1 MAGEHIA
8 IDFESFYSPAVSV
21 KKMGVREY
29 LDHPDCEVYLVSAY
43 DGRDLWVA
51 CEPQY
56 FNWDLLDGRLVVSHN
71 ANFDAQVFSH
81 LQEKNLIS
89 KSIRPA
95 EWNCTANLAAFLG
108 APRALDG
115 AAKTLF
121 NAEILKDVRHD
132 MRGKRWTDLKPIQ
145 KDRVRSYTCQDSK
158 FSWQIWDQYAD
169 QWPWEERMLSLI
181 TLASCAHGIALD
193 VAQLHQQLDL
203 LETQKRLALGNIP
216 WVPGKPPLSRPA
228 FDAACEAE
236 GLNPPASLAMSS
248 EECDAWMDLYGD
260 RYGWIGAMRD
270 FRRSNMLSAK
280 IVRMLNRVRANGR
293 MPYELKY
300 FGAHTGRDSGSG
312 KINLQNFPRES
323 ICGINLRSSIIPAG
337 NKKLII
343 ADFRQIEARVLLF
356 LVKDEQQLTL
366 IRNGMSPYEAH
377 ARTSM
382 NWTGE
387 TGDYKKEAP
396 RHYLTA
402 KARVLALGYGAGWR
416 KFNAMAYLPAYL
428 GKDAKEVFAMPVTEF
443 QIAAFT
449 DYLLKFEKDKA
460 TLRKWKART
469 PELVTEWTN
478 SWLIVQDFRT
488 KNPKIV
494 ALWKHLDNAIRQAIG
509 DTYRIRLPSGRILQY
524 RDVICDDE
532 NGVTAIICRGGKMV
546 RRKLYGG
553 LLTENIVSAIARDIL
568 RDAAIRL
575 HLHNFQIILRVHDE
589 LVLEVS
595 PTAPL
600 FLIRELMAVNP
611 PWLIG
616 CPIDVEVE
624 QAVRYK
630 K

>member
-8 IDFESFYSPAVSV
+8 IDFESFYSPAVSI

-43 DGRDLWVA
+43 DGHDLWVA

-56 FNWDLLDGRLVVSHN
+56 FNWDLLDNRLIVSHN

-108 APRALDG
+108 VPRALDG
-115 AAKTLF
+115 AARVLF
-121 NAEILKDVRHD
+121 NSQVLKDVRHD
-132 MRGKRWTDLKPIQ
+132 MRGKRWNDLKPAQ
-145 KDRVRSYTCQDSK
+145 KERVRSYTAQDSK
-158 FSWQIWDQYAD
+158 FSWEIWDKYA
-169 QWPWEERMLSLI
+169 QLWPWEERMLSLI
-181 TLASCAHGIALD
+181 TLSSCAYGIALD
-193 VAQLHQQLDL
+193 IGQLHRQLDI
-203 LETQKRLALGNIP
+203 LETQKREALKNIP

-228 FDAACEAE
+228 FDTACEEE
-236 GLNPPASLAMSS
+236 GLTPPASLAMSS

-260 RYGWIGAMRD
+260 RYTWIGAMRD
-270 FRRSNMLSAK
+270 FRRANMLSAK
-280 IVRMLNRVRANGR
+280 IVRMLNRIRANGR

-312 KINLQNFPRES
+312 KINLQNFPREP
-323 ICGINLRSSIIPAG
+323 ICGINLRSSIIAAK

-343 ADFRQIEARVLLF
+343 ADFRQIEARTLLF
-356 LVKDEQQLTL
+356 LVKDETQLKL
-366 IRNGMSPYEAH
+366 IRAGMSPYETH

-382 NWTGE
+382 GWTG
-387 TGDYKKEAP
+387 TGDYKAQAP
-396 RHYLTA
+396 RHYLLA

-416 KFNAMAYLPAYL
+416 KFNVMAYLPAYL
-428 GKDAKEVFAMPVTEF
+428 GKDAKEVFSMPVTES

-449 DYLLKFEKDKA
+449 DYLSKFEKDKP
-460 TLRKWKART
+460 TLSKWKKRT

-478 SWLIVQDFRT
+478 SWLIVQDFRA
-488 KNPKIV
+488 KNPKVI
-494 ALWKHLDNAIRQAIG
+494 ALWKHLDNAIRSSAG

-524 RDVICDDE
+524 RDVMVDDE
-532 NGVTAIICRGGKMV
+532 NGTTAIICRGGKMV

-575 HLHNFQIILRVHDE
+575 HQHNFQIILRVHDE

-595 PTAPL
+595 PNAPI
-600 FLIRELMAVNP
+600 FLIKELMATCP
-611 PWLIG
+611 PWLEG
-616 CPIDVEVE
+616 CPIDIEITQTE
-624 QAVRYK
+624 RYK